1 MHEKKYIFIWQYK
14 SKAVYLHQKKG
25 ENIWGLYR
33 FDWDTHQIKLKTEN
47 VSLVDGGP
55 HKALGA

>member
-1 MHEKKYIFIWQYK
+1 MRKNIYLFGNTKVKLYICIR
-14 SKAVYLHQKKG
+14 KKG